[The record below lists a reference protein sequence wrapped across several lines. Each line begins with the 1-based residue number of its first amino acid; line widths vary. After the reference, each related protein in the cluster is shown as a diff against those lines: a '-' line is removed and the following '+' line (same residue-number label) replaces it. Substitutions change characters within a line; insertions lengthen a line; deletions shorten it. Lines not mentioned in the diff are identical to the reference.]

1 MVTVIMTK
9 VAGNSLFHKLSRK
22 IVQAVTSTI
31 LIFPAYSA
39 AADWK
44 ITPTLNLLET
54 YTDNVTLAS
63 RGNEISDFIT
73 QINPGVSLTGTGARL
88 KVNLNYTMQNLFY
101 ANQNNQNT
109 TMHQLSAG
117 AKATLIKNFF
127 FLDST
132 ANISQ
137 QIISLQGPLTTNN
150 ENITNNRTNVKTYS
164 ISPYILHN
172 FSNFATTQ
180 ARYTHNAVYTDVG
193 GLSGSQSD
201 TILLSL
207 TSGSA
212 FRKLGWGLNY
222 NKQKID
228 GLGTLGTLGT
238 LNTSI
243 ESEQY
248 MGNLRYRVSS
258 KFSLTGTSG
267 YQKFSYTS
275 IIGQSAGSFWT
286 TGFIWTPSERTNI
299 TANTGK
305 AFFGTTYTLMASHHT
320 RRSNWNLSY
329 NQNITTTRDQ
339 FMIPATTNTANF
351 LNQLWTSNIPD
362 PVMRQQTVDAFIRN
376 NGLSASIFNP
386 INILTNQ
393 FFLQKRLQ
401 ATVALSGTKNTLV
414 FSMFHMLQEA
424 QTLGNANSAL
434 SGANNFTLNNN
445 TKQIGG
451 NALWSHQISPRTSA
465 NVSAMYIKSNILD
478 TGQEDETKTFTA
490 GLTKLIRPKLNGA
503 VNFRHV
509 ERTSNTIQDGAAYRE
524 NAIIASLS
532 MRF

>member
-9 VAGNSLFHKLSRK
+9 VAGNSLFHKLFRK

-54 YTDNVTLAS
+54 YTDNVTLAT

-73 QINPGVSLTGTGARL
+73 QINPGISLTGTGARL
-88 KVNLNYTMQNLFY
+88 KVNANYTMQNIFY
-101 ANQNNQNT
+101 ANQSNQNT
-109 TMHQLSAG
+109 TMHQLNAG
-117 AKATLIKNFF
+117 EKATLIKDLF

-137 QIISLQGPLTTNN
+137 QNISLLGPLTTNN
-150 ENITNNRTNVKTYS
+150 ENVTNNRTTVKTYS

-180 ARYTHNAVYTDVG
+180 ARYTHNAVYTGVG

-201 TILLSL
+201 SILLNL

-212 FRKLGWGLNY
+212 FHTLGWGLNY
-222 NKQKID
+222 NKQKIS
-228 GLGTLGTLGT
+228 GLGT
-238 LNTSI
+238 SI
-243 ESEQY
+243 ENEQY

-267 YQKFSYTS
+267 YQKYSYTS
-275 IIGQSAGSFWT
+275 ITGVSAGSSWT

-320 RRSNWNLSY
+320 RRSTWSLNY

-339 FMIPATTNTANF
+339 FMIPATINTASF

-362 PVMRQQTVDAFIRN
+362 SVMRQQTVDAFIRD
-376 NGLSASIFNP
+376 NGLSASIFDP

-414 FSMFHMLQEA
+414 FSMFHMLREA
-424 QTLGNANSAL
+424 QTLRDTSSAL
-434 SGANNFTLNNN
+434 FGASNFTLNNN

-465 NVSAMYIKSNILD
+465 NVSAVYIKSNILT

-503 VNFRHV
+503 VNFRHI
-509 ERTSNTIQDGAAYRE
+509 ERTSNFNENGTEYRE
-524 NAIIASLS
+524 NAITATLS

>member
-54 YTDNVTLAS
+54 YTDNVTLAT

-73 QINPGVSLTGTGARL
+73 QINPGISLTGTGARL

-101 ANQNNQNT
+101 ANQSNQNT
-109 TMHQLSAG
+109 TMHQLSSRAN
-117 AKATLIKNFF
+117 AILIKNLF

-137 QIISLQGPLTTNN
+137 QTISLQGPLTTNN
-150 ENITNNRTNVKTYS
+150 ENITNNRTTVKTYS

-193 GLSGSQSD
+193 GLPGSQSD
-201 TILLSL
+201 SILLSL

-212 FRKLGWGLNY
+212 FHTLGWGLNY

-238 LNTSI
+238 SI

-248 MGNLRYRVSS
+248 MGNLHYRVSS

-275 IIGQSAGSFWT
+275 IAGVSAGSSWT

-320 RRSNWNLSY
+320 RRSTWNLSY

-339 FMIPATTNTANF
+339 FMIPATINTASF
-351 LNQLWTSNIPD
+351 LNQLWTPNIPD
-362 PVMRQQTVDAFIRN
+362 SVMRQQTVDAFIRD
-376 NGLSASIFNP
+376 NGLSASIFDP

-414 FSMFHMLQEA
+414 FSMFHMLREA

>member
-9 VAGNSLFHKLSRK
+9 VAGNNLFHKLSRRT
-22 IVQAVTSTI
+22 VQAVTSAI
-31 LIFPAYSA
+31 LIFPAYSV

-44 ITPTLNLLET
+44 IAPRLTLLET
-54 YTDNVTLAS
+54 YTDNVTLAP
-63 RGNEISDFIT
+63 RGNEIGDFIT
-73 QINPGVSLTGTGARL
+73 QINPGVTLTGTGARL
-88 KVNLNYTMQNLFY
+88 KVNANYTMQNLFY
-101 ANQNNQNT
+101 ANQSNRNT
-109 TMHQLSAG
+109 TMHQLSSG
-117 AKATLIKNFF
+117 ANATLIKNLF

-137 QIISLQGPLTTNN
+137 QNISLLGPLTTNN
-150 ENITNNRTNVKTYS
+150 ENITNNRATVKTYS

-180 ARYTHNAVYTDVG
+180 ARYTHNAAYTDSG
-193 GLSGSQSD
+193 GLSASQSD
-201 TILLSL
+201 RILLSL

-212 FRKLGWGLNY
+212 FRTLGWGLNY
-222 NKQKID
+222 NKQKTG
-228 GLGTLGTLGT
+228 GLS
-238 LNTSI
+238 TSG
-243 ESEQY
+243 ENEQY
-248 MGNLRYRVSS
+248 SGNLYYRVSS

-267 YQKFSYTS
+267 YQKYSYTS
-275 IIGQSAGSFWT
+275 TTGSSAGSFWT
-286 TGFIWTPSERTNI
+286 TGFIWTPSQRTNI

-305 AFFGTTYTLMASHHT
+305 AFYGTTYTLMASHQT
-320 RRSNWNLSY
+320 RRSTWSLNY

-362 PVMRQQTVDAFIRN
+362 SVMRQQTVDAFIRD
-376 NGLSASIFNP
+376 NGLSASIFDP

-414 FSMFHMLQEA
+414 FSMFHMLREA
-424 QTLGNANSAL
+424 QTLRDTNSAL
-434 SGANNFTLNNN
+434 FGASNFTLNNN

-509 ERTSNTIQDGAAYRE
+509 ERTSNTIQNGAEYRE
-524 NAIIASLS
+524 NAITATLS